1 MKWPQ
6 TKPNCH
12 FDPNCHSER
21 SEESLA
27 APRFL
32 TPFGMTKVTRPQTKP
47 NCHFDPNCHS
57 ERSEESLA
65 APRFLPL
72 VEMTNP
78 LVEMTKVLVL
88 MLSIII
94 SVLCL
99 QVFAEETS
107 RADLGEVVLSWEE
120 MKKMLSEI
128 ETLKQDI
135 KRLKDEQAKAKQKKK
150 EPLPVT
156 YSITES
162 HFSGEVKGKSAQ
174 FSAKFS
180 VQILKDGWVKI
191 PFFQNDVGIE
201 TITINETN
209 SEQQFA
215 QFVRESQGYYL
226 VAKGPKT
233 LTIEVT
239 FRVPIQVKELTYSL
253 SFIPP
258 RAVIN
263 HISLRIPEKGV
274 NVVQM
279 TSHSQLIQE
288 DEVTTIESVLS
299 ERDPLKLSWKVEKD
313 SSINRKSQAV
323 LHSLASVNKS
333 DIFVLS
339 SIILKHVTS
348 LDKVAFRLPLNVEIL
363 NVTSLHIEQWSTEKL
378 ADAQVIK
385 IAGQSD
391 PRTELKIDLSYR
403 LRLSALPAELA
414 MPTVA
419 IIGTDT
425 LEGFLGVE
433 AVGNI
438 EVNSKQVKNGVLIP
452 AKNLPKLLWQKASN
466 PLLYGYQ
473 FYGNRFSPS
482 VNIRGFQE
490 IQTVV
495 ANVDLVDGVTHRT
508 LEGKSIT
515 RLLYFIRNN
524 DRQFL
529 TLTLPKNSR
538 IWQAFLNGKPVK
550 PAQKNSG
557 EILIP
562 MKKSSSQGGELES
575 FSIEI
580 GYITEVNKLTLK
592 GDIQNQLP
600 AIDIPISYLRWTLYL
615 PEYYEYSKFEGL
627 LKQVKQFSKTVK
639 KHQTQINIPTQGQQF
654 LFEKHL
660 IVDGRPYVRGKYG
673 QFLGDDI
680 FLSLPS
686 RTFAT
691 DKEEDY
697 QYNQRYNR
705 RAMPSQQVTPN
716 R

>member
-1 MKWPQ
+1 M
-6 TKPNCH
+6 TTNCQA
-12 FDPNCHSER
+12 CQRE
-21 SEESLA
+21 
-27 APRFL
+27 
-32 TPFGMTKVTRPQTKP
+32 K
-47 NCHFDPNCHS
+47 
-57 ERSEESLA
+57 SLA

-72 VEMTNP
+72 VEMTIP
-78 LVEMTKVLVL
+78 LFGMTKVL

-94 SVLCL
+94 SVLFLNL

-107 RADLGEVVLSWEE
+107 RAELGEVVLSWEE

-135 KRLKDEQAKAKQKKK
+135 KRLKDEQAKAKKRIK

-180 VQILKDGWVKI
+180 VQILKEGWVKI

-201 TITINETN
+201 TITINETSTVEPN

-215 QFVRESQGYYL
+215 QFVRESKGYYL

-233 LTIEVT
+233 LTIEVS

-339 SIILKHVTS
+339 SIILKHVSS
-348 LDKVAFRLPLNVEIL
+348 LDKIAFRLPLNVEIL

-414 MPTVA
+414 MPSVA

-452 AKNLPKLLWQKASN
+452 AKNLPKRLWQKASN

-473 FYGNRFSPS
+473 FYGNSFSPS

-550 PAQKNSG
+550 PAQKDSG

-627 LKQVKQFSKTVK
+627 LKQVKQFSKMVE

-686 RTFAT
+686 RTQTFAK
-691 DKEEDY
+691 DKEAY

-705 RAMPSQQVTPN
+705 RDMPSQQVTPN
-716 R
+716 K

>member
-1 MKWPQ
+1 MALAYLDTSALAKWYINEPRANELSAWIQ
-6 TKPNCH
+6 KPDN
-12 FDPNCHSER
+12 P
-21 SEESLA
+21 
-27 APRFL
+27 
-32 TPFGMTKVTRPQTKP
+32 TRPAPVPRKRRKIIMKQRHKP
-47 NCHFDPNCHS
+47 LHHF
-57 ERSEESLA
+57 L
-65 APRFLPL
+65 
-72 VEMTNP
+72 
-78 LVEMTKVLVL
+78 
-88 MLSIII
+88 III
-94 SVLCL
+94 GVLFISL
-99 QVFAEETS
+99 QVLAEETS
-107 RADLGEVVLSWEE
+107 RAELGKVVLSWEE
-120 MKKMLSEI
+120 IKKMLSEI
-128 ETLKQDI
+128 DTLKQDI
-135 KRLKDEQAKAKQKKK
+135 KRLKDEQAKAKK

-156 YSITES
+156 HSITES

-180 VQILKDGWVKI
+180 VQILKEGWVKI

-201 TITINETN
+201 TITINN
-209 SEQQFA
+209 GEQQFA
-215 QFVRESQGYYL
+215 QFVREPQGYYL

-233 LTIEVT
+233 LTLEVS

-253 SFIPP
+253 SFTPP

-339 SIILKHVTS
+339 SIILKHLTS

-419 IIGTDT
+419 IIGTDS

-452 AKNLPKLLWQKASN
+452 AKNIPKLLWQKASN

-473 FYGNRFSPS
+473 FYGNSFNPS

-550 PAQKNSG
+550 PAQKDSG

-680 FLSLPS
+680 FLSLHS
-686 RTFAT
+686 QRFEIGAT
-691 DKEEDY
+691 DKEEAY
-697 QYNQRYNR
+697 QYNR